1 MITTTIFP
9 GRYVQGYDALQSLG
23 DEVLRLGQRTM
34 ILVDPFV
41 KENLLDSFLPAVEEK
56 VALKVE
62 LWWRMFR

>member
-34 ILVDPFV
+34 IIGGPVCKGKLVRFV
-41 KENLLDSFLPAVEEK
+41 PACC
-56 VALKVE
+56 
-62 LWWRMFR
+62 